1 MLSDAGTVPWVLD
14 HVRQVMAVLGFPS
27 GSVVPKFPQSQMLR
41 CAFRLT
47 GFMCAEATPRAA
59 AADKIYMCISVAFA
73 LQIWW
78 KNGVGVFVD
87 VEANAAPSGTPTGVT
102 PGFLF

>member
-1 MLSDAGTVPWVLD
+1 
-14 HVRQVMAVLGFPS
+14 MAVLGFPS
-27 GSVVPKFPQSQMLR
+27 GSVAPKFPESQMLQ
-41 CAFRLT
+41 CAFQLT

-59 AADKIYMCISVAFA
+59 VAADKINMCISVAFA

-87 VEANAAPSGTPTGVT
+87 LEANTAPSGTPTGVT